1 MPFMSLLSPGLLR
14 YDVQSSPDKYSEG
27 ARVRGTDRG
36 TNGYKSGPG
45 LAVDWIQ

>member
-1 MPFMSLLSPGLLR
+1 MLSPGLLR
-14 YDVQSSPDKYSEG
+14 YDVRSSPDEQG
-27 ARVRGTDRG
+27 ERARVRVTDGG